1 MAVGTIGVEKNTPQ
15 LSRKEKKEQTVQRVK
30 SEFLK
35 QVQEGVTEKEAFKNS
50 LKAINEKYN
59 PDKDMFCTC
68 DTTVG
73 SSSTMIKQSVQSVKK
88 PNPETVKVWLE
99 IIEKALP
106 VILTC
111 VTAVENF
118 VDWLIEKM
126 APKEENAVE

>member
-1 MAVGTIGVEKNTPQ
+1 MTVGTIGVEKNTPQ
-15 LSRKEKKEQTVQRVK
+15 ISRREQKEQTVQRVK
-30 SEFLK
+30 LEFLK

-59 PDKDMFCTC
+59 PDKDMFCTYNTAL
-68 DTTVG
+68 D
-73 SSSTMIKQSVQSVKK
+73 SSSKMLNQSVQSVKK

-111 VTAVENF
+111 RLAN
-118 VDWLIEKM
+118 
-126 APKEENAVE
+126 